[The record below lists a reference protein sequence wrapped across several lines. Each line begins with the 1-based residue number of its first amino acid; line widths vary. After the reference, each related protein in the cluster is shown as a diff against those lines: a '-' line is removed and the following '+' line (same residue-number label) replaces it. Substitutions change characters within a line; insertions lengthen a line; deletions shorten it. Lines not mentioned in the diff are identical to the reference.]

1 MYINFNG
8 ELTDRQIAFIILA
21 NTCGK
26 VLAYS
31 SLYPKDIF
39 PAAYRYLN
47 NGCKSRKEYE
57 YLVNTLIDNTDIRKE
72 LLKWMII
79 H

>member
-1 MYINFNG
+1 MLKIELNERE

-31 SLYPKDIF
+31 SLYPNDIF
-39 PAAYRYLN
+39 PIAYRYLN
-47 NGCKSRKEYE
+47 NGC
-57 YLVNTLIDNTDIRKE
+57 
-72 LLKWMII
+72 
-79 H
+79 

>member
-1 MYINFNG
+1 MYINLNG
-8 ELTDRQIAFIILA
+8 ELTDRQIAFITLA

-26 VLAYS
+26 VLAYR
-31 SLYPKDIF
+31 SLYPEDIF

-57 YLVNTLIDNTDIRKE
+57 YLVNFLIENPSFREE
-72 LLKWMII
+72 LLK
-79 H
+79 

>member
-1 MYINFNG
+1 MYNLDINFID

-39 PAAYRYLN
+39 PIAYRYFN
-47 NGCKSRKEYE
+47 DGCKSREEYE
-57 YLVNTLIDNTDIRKE
+57 YLVNTLIDNTDIREE
-72 LLKWMII
+72 LLK
-79 H
+79 

>member
-1 MYINFNG
+1 MLKI
-8 ELTDRQIAFIILA
+8 ELNEREELSDRQIAFIILA

-31 SLYPKDIF
+31 SLYPNDIF
-39 PAAYRYLN
+39 PVADRYLN

-57 YLVNTLIDNTDIRKE
+57 YLVNTLIDNIDFREE
-72 LLKWMII
+72 LLK
-79 H
+79 

>member
-8 ELTDRQIAFIILA
+8 ELSDRQIAFIILA

-31 SLYPKDIF
+31 SLYPKDIYKIAF
-39 PAAYRYLN
+39 RYLFV
-47 NGCKSRKEYE
+47 GCRSRGEYE
-57 YLVNTLIDNTDIRKE
+57 YLVNFLIDNTDFRKE
-72 LLKWMII
+72 LLK
-79 H
+79 

>member
-1 MYINFNG
+1 MYNLDINFID

-39 PAAYRYLN
+39 PVAYRYLN
-47 NGCKSRKEYE
+47 NGCKSREEYE
-57 YLVNTLIDNTDIRKE
+57 YLVNTLIDNTDFREE
-72 LLKWMII
+72 LLK
-79 H
+79 

>member
-1 MYINFNG
+1 MYINLNG

-31 SLYPKDIF
+31 SLYPNDIF
-39 PAAYRYLN
+39 PVAYRY
-47 NGCKSRKEYE
+47 
-57 YLVNTLIDNTDIRKE
+57 
-72 LLKWMII
+72 
-79 H
+79 

>member
-1 MYINFNG
+1 MSAR
-8 ELTDRQIAFIILA
+8 EIALIILA

-39 PAAYRYLN
+39 PIAYRYLN
-47 NGCKSRKEYE
+47 YGCKSRKEYE
-57 YLVNTLIDNTDIRKE
+57 YLVNTFIDNTVFREE
-72 LLKWMII
+72 LLKWLII